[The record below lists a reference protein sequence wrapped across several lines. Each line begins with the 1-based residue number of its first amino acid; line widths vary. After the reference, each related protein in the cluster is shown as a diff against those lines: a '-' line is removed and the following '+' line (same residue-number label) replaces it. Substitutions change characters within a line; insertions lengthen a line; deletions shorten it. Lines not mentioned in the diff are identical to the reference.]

1 MCIQGRISLGPTGFP
16 ITSGNS
22 GMSFNGR
29 PLCCQCKAFRWNQVW
44 RNLGIGL
51 ILLDL
56 VACRSLGV
64 PGDPGMSDLQLTVDV
79 LNVSLK
85 DAQQAMAELRAEVEV
100 RNQELAETQVMRAQF
115 EGRARE
121 AESRLREAHHVI
133 ALQREQ
139 LAESRSDRQRIA
151 RTRAALQSQL
161 KQLRKQLSRIE
172 KQASGSISPT
182 IMDFPEEK
190 LLRPVPIGMK
200 EAVTFGDSLEDR
212 RAPPSSD
219 EAMSGVMS
227 VDRGEGLAQS
237 SLLVTPSRV
246 MIKSGDTL
254 WSLAQ
259 RYRTSV
265 HQLMA
270 VNALSTDY
278 IQAGQSLW
286 LTESVVDDSELKQ
299 R

>member
-1 MCIQGRISLGPTGFP
+1 MCIQGRILLGPTGFP

-22 GMSFNGR
+22 GMSLNGR

-51 ILLDL
+51 ILLNL
-56 VACRSLGV
+56 VACRSL
-64 PGDPGMSDLQLTVDV
+64 GDPGMSDLQLTVDV

-100 RNQELAETQVMRAQF
+100 RNQELAETQVMRAQL

-121 AESRLREAHHVI
+121 AESRLSEARHVI
-133 ALQREQ
+133 ALQREE
-139 LAESRSDRQRIA
+139 LAESRADRERIA

-172 KQASGSISPT
+172 KQASGSISPA
-182 IMDFPEEK
+182 IMNFQEEK
-190 LLRPVPIGMK
+190 LLRPVPAGMK

-212 RAPPSSD
+212 RALPPSD

-237 SLLVTPSRV
+237 SILVTPSRV

-254 WSLAQ
+254 WSLAH

-286 LTESVVDDSELKQ
+286 LTESVVDGSELKQ

>member
-1 MCIQGRISLGPTGFP
+1 MCIQGRILLGPTGFP

-22 GMSFNGR
+22 GMNFNCR
-29 PLCCQCKAFRWNQVW
+29 PLCCQCWAFRWNQVW

-51 ILLDL
+51 ILLNL
-56 VACRSLGV
+56 VACRSLGA
-64 PGDPGMSDLQLTVDV
+64 PGLSDLQLTVDV

-100 RNQELAETQVMRAQF
+100 RNQELAETQVMRAQL
-115 EGRARE
+115 EGRVRE
-121 AESRLREAHHVI
+121 AESRLSEARHVI
-133 ALQREQ
+133 ALQREE
-139 LAESRSDRQRIA
+139 LAESRADRERIA

-172 KQASGSISPT
+172 KQASGSISPA
-182 IMDFPEEK
+182 IMDFQEEK
-190 LLRPVPIGMK
+190 LLRPVPAGMK
-200 EAVTFGDSLEDR
+200 EAGTFGDSLEAR
-212 RAPPSSD
+212 RALPPSD

-237 SLLVTPSRV
+237 SILVTPSRV

-286 LTESVVDDSELKQ
+286 LTESVVGGSELKQ